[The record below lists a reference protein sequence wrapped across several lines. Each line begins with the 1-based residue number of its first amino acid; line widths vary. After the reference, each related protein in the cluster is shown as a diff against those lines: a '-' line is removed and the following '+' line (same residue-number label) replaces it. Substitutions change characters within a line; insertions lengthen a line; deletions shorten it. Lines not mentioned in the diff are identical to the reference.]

1 MPLPL
6 FAIPLAISAIKA
18 LLKYRM
24 RIDEILS
31 IRESTAGLPF
41 LLPDAPSDDQ
51 PHWTAVIEFFEA
63 DDGQAILLVKKMK
76 TAFNQFKE
84 AVEKGNNPDFQAR
97 KELYRLYC
105 EACGLPVKKIGPPLD
120 RPSASLDGGAGPEM
134 LLAYYVVS
142 SQRLSRNPVVTR
154 IILATA
160 DTLIEIAGENA
171 GLFISNPKTE
181 AIIETLITEFAV
193 RRDFDDDSSELIL
206 KSLLGST
213 IIAVAEN
220 PGKIADE
227 PALKPLIS
235 AISDVRK
242 DLGDDFVAK
251 IISHEGFNKVVSS
264 YLTHVA
270 ADPSFITN
278 NDFFKSVLA
287 QTLKELGDKL
297 EDIQHDPG
305 VVLGVLEV
313 ALTASATNVDGILK
327 RQFENQ
333 PLLVSVLAA
342 VVDEL
347 GRLGTNNELI
357 KSVRSGA
364 LVPAIY
370 NAALKA
376 IEANP
381 SVISDTLKTKALVG
395 DLLSA
400 LAGSL
405 ADFSPGTSPPSE
417 LLEDVVVKS
426 LDILGSQPDLLGKNQ
441 QFVNLV
447 LQAVFRTGANVGQDG
462 FSVDDLLFITQAAL
476 KTATQNTALIRIDN
490 KFALIIESFGSVLAQ
505 EDIRN
510 LISPKGLKDT
520 FLAILGA
527 VASNPT
533 VWGILEQKGLVQ
545 PLAHAVLSAIA
556 SDPTQLLSG
565 DRLNDSLRQ
574 ILIIIARQGNQFINE
589 KVKPEAIEEILKA
602 ALARTQKEIGTSID
616 GENMSD
622 FLVKVLKSFLQSPF
636 SEHEINKIE
645 GLLTGTLCKMMI
657 A

>member
-41 LLPDAPSDDQ
+41 LLPDAPSDDK
-51 PHWTAVIEFFEA
+51 PHWKAMIEFFKEN
-63 DDGQAILLVKKMK
+63 DGQAILLVEELK
-76 TAFNQFKE
+76 TAFDQFEE
-84 AVEKGNNPDFQAR
+84 AVEKGAVPNFDAR
-97 KELYRLYC
+97 KKLYRLYC
-105 EACGLPVKKIGPPLD
+105 EACGLPEETIGPPD
-120 RPSASLDGGAGPEM
+120 RPSASLNGGASPDM

-142 SQRLSRNPVVTR
+142 SQRLSRNTAVTR

-171 GLFISNPKTE
+171 GLFISNPKTK

-193 RRDFDDDSSELIL
+193 KRDFDDDSSELIL

-227 PALKPLIS
+227 PALKPLFS
-235 AISDVRK
+235 AISDLRK

-278 NDFFKSVLA
+278 NDFFKTVLS
-287 QTLKELGDKL
+287 QTLNELGNKFS
-297 EDIQHDPG
+297 DIQEDPSAL
-305 VVLGVLEV
+305 LGVLEV

-327 RQFENQ
+327 RKFENR
-333 PLLVSVLAA
+333 PLLVSVLTA
-342 VVDEL
+342 VVGEV

-364 LVPAIY
+364 LIPAFY

-376 IEANP
+376 IQANP
-381 SVISDTLKTKALVG
+381 SLINDTLKTKAFVG
-395 DLLSA
+395 ELLSG
-400 LAGSL
+400 LASSL
-405 ADFSPGTSPPSE
+405 ADFRLGTQPSSE
-417 LLEDVVVKS
+417 LLENVVVKS
-426 LDILGSQPDLLGKNQ
+426 LDILASHPDLLAKNQ
-441 QFVNLV
+441 QFANVV
-447 LQAVFRTGANVGQDG
+447 LQAVFRTGANIGRDG

-476 KTATQNTALIRIDN
+476 ETATQNTALIRIND
-490 KFALIIESFGSVLAQ
+490 KYALIIESFGTALIQ
-505 EDIRN
+505 GDIRD
-510 LISPKGLKDT
+510 LLTTRGLRDT
-520 FLAILGA
+520 LFAVLQA
-527 VASNPT
+527 VAANPT
-533 VWGILEQKGLVQ
+533 IWGDLQQKNLVQ
-545 PLAHAVLSAIA
+545 PFAQAVISAIA
-556 SDPTQLLSG
+556 SDPTHLLSG
-565 DRLNDSLRQ
+565 DRFTDSLRQ
-574 ILIIIARQGNQFINE
+574 ILIVLARQGNQLIAE
-589 KVKPEAIEEILKA
+589 RVKPEGIEEILKA
-602 ALARTQKEIGTSID
+602 ALARAQKEIGTSID
-616 GENMSD
+616 GENISE
-622 FLVKVLKSFLQSPF
+622 FLVSVLKSFLHSPF
-636 SEHEINKIE
+636 SENEINKIDD
-645 GLLTGTLCKMMI
+645 LLTETLNEMLT